1 MLSSLFKTC
10 EFTIRKKIRQIKP
23 AQNQNNL
30 TNKIKLLFQ
39 DNENLVRR
47 IIEVEGLVQEGLC
60 HRKSIMNR
68 LDSYGD
74 AYRSVPVLIPSEAEA
89 ASSVRGS
96 ATPASSATSSQS
108 EKKTPSNPGKKRKLN
123 NTAEHSSQSTE
134 NPSTPNNE
142 NSNEAKRTPRD
153 PSLPKRPHNAFFYFS
168 QERRPA
174 MQKEFPTLTKKEIAA
189 LLSQKWAELPPNEK
203 AMYIHL
209 QNERKKEYQEI
220 MQQYNENRAEM
231 MQSSMM

>member
-1 MLSSLFKTC
+1 M
-10 EFTIRKKIRQIKP
+10 
-23 AQNQNNL
+23 
-30 TNKIKLLFQ
+30 TNKIQKIISILYSKNISVIQ

-89 ASSVRGS
+89 TSSVRGS
-96 ATPASSATSSQS
+96 ATPAGIDAKS

-123 NTAEHSSQSTE
+123 TAEHSQSQ
-134 NPSTPNNE
+134 PSTPNNE

-209 QNERKKEYQEI
+209 QNERKKQYKEI
-220 MQQYNENRAEM
+220 MQQYNENREM
-231 MQSSMM
+231 SSMM

>member
-209 QNERKKEYQEI
+209 QNERKKQYKEI
-220 MQQYNENRAEM
+220 MQQYNENREM
-231 MQSSMM
+231 SSMM

>member
-1 MLSSLFKTC
+1 MVKVS
-10 EFTIRKKIRQIKP
+10 
-23 AQNQNNL
+23 QNQNSL
-30 TNKIKLLFQ
+30 INKIPPKKSALFHVLNIFVFQ

-96 ATPASSATSSQS
+96 ATPAGIDAKS

-123 NTAEHSSQSTE
+123 TAEHSQSQ
-134 NPSTPNNE
+134 PSTPNNE

-209 QNERKKEYQEI
+209 QNERKKQYKEI
-220 MQQYNENRAEM
+220 MQQYNENREM
-231 MQSSMM
+231 SSMM